1 MPKDDSRISKAA
13 TKAAARAQGPA
24 AEAQAQSLHLAA
36 RKGNL
41 PAVRRLL
48 ERGASVDQKTESGK
62 TALHVAAQ
70 VCRSTSACF
79 LNLIIIIYDFSAWI
93 DLYVGIELIIFSFQF
108 GQLSAAKILVEFGS
122 NLESR
127 TSFNR
132 TPLHLAAAQGHLELV
147 QYLLSCKADLTARTP
162 DGDTPC
168 ALARKYSYADVQR
181 VLEQASSE

>member
-1 MPKDDSRISKAA
+1 MPKDDSRTSKAA

-79 LNLIIIIYDFSAWI
+79 LHF
-93 DLYVGIELIIFSFQF
+93 V
-108 GQLSAAKILVEFGS
+108 
-122 NLESR
+122 
-127 TSFNR
+127 
-132 TPLHLAAAQGHLELV
+132 
-147 QYLLSCKADLTARTP
+147 YL
-162 DGDTPC
+162 
-168 ALARKYSYADVQR
+168 
-181 VLEQASSE
+181 